1 MKPPIASSNQ
11 LVLKQSAISE
21 EALRDTTSSG
31 LTFFICAVLFV
42 GSGIPAWCVA
52 HLWTVLDISTLLGLS
67 VSGQSVFRLLYL
79 AGLGC
84 CVPLLLMLTGFNVI
98 SAHLDFLAATLEI
111 TERGI
116 CWRANNLLTLLILRV
131 ARQPVQPVSWDR
143 IRVVSFGES
152 GHQLKTEFKTEF
164 EGMTLDSPY
173 SAVGSYRN
181 LNFIAAESN
190 KFRSLIAVSVSSL
203 SDQSRKNLA
212 LMINNHAAK
221 AVMTKS
227 AVEELLGTAVEKS
240 KDLSYTDIWLNV
252 LHSND
257 EQKRITDLTPGD
269 CLNDN
274 RLKIIR
280 KLATGGQANLFLA
293 EREDGEMIVLKEYIV
308 STISSTSAML
318 GLEEFESERSIL
330 EKIAHQNAAKSFGVF
345 AEQGRAY
352 IMMEYHNG
360 RSLRE
365 IVDASGAIEFST
377 VSSIAKQLADV
388 LGTLHEMEPPV
399 IHRDVSP
406 DNVILMDDGCVKLI
420 DFSVAR
426 QGESRESGD
435 FVGKASYVSPEQF
448 RGFVNRKNDV
458 YGYGATLYFA
468 IVGKDPEPISQ
479 LHAPDMVTE
488 SQDAVFDLAELIFKC
503 TSMDELNPS
512 FSSMAEVA
520 RLWQNDNRLSGV
532 NPHE

>member
-1 MKPPIASSNQ
+1 MRLPVSSSNQ

-21 EALRDTTSSG
+21 DALRDTTSSG
-31 LTFFICAVLFV
+31 LTFFVCAVLFV

-67 VSGQSVFRLLYL
+67 VGGQTVFRLLYL

-84 CVPLLLMLTGFNVI
+84 CVPLLLMLAGFNVI

-116 CWRANNLLTLLILRV
+116 CWRANNLLTYLILRV
-131 ARQPVQPVSWDR
+131 ARQPVEPVSWDR
-143 IRVVSFGES
+143 IRAITFGES
-152 GHQLKTEFKTEF
+152 GQQLKTEFKNEF
-164 EGMTLDSPY
+164 ETITLESSY
-173 SAVGSYRN
+173 KALGSYRN
-181 LNFIAAESN
+181 LNFIGVDSN
-190 KFRSLIAVSVSSL
+190 KFRALLSVSVSSL
-203 SDQSRKNLA
+203 SDQSRQNLA
-212 LMINNHAAK
+212 AMITRHAPD
-221 AVMTKS
+221 AVMTKV
-227 AVEELLGTAVEKS
+227 AVEELIGTEVEKS
-240 KDLSYTDIWLNV
+240 RDLSYTDIWLNV

-257 EQKRITDLTPGD
+257 EPKRTTDLSPGD
-269 CLNDN
+269 RLNDN
-274 RLKIIR
+274 QLTIVR

-293 EREDGEMIVLKEYIV
+293 ERDDGEKIVLKEYIV

-318 GLEEFESERSIL
+318 GLEEFESESSVL
-330 EKIAHQNAAKSFGVF
+330 EKISHRNAAKIFGVF

-352 IMMEYHNG
+352 IMMEYFKG

-365 IVDASGAIEFST
+365 IVDESGAMEYSI

-406 DNVILMDDGCVKLI
+406 DNVILLDDGCVKLI

-426 QGESRESGD
+426 QGESREAGD

-458 YGYGATLYFA
+458 YGFGATLYFA
-468 IVGKDPEPISQ
+468 LVARDPEPISQ
-479 LHAPDMVTE
+479 LHAPDMVGETE
-488 SQDAVFDLAELIFKC
+488 GAVIDLAEVIFKC
-503 TSMDELNPS
+503 TCIDELNAS
-512 FSSMAEVA
+512 FASMAEVA
-520 RLWQNDNRLSGV
+520 RLWKNDSQSTG
-532 NPHE
+532 